1 MHPADVVVLGIYLVG
16 IVVWGAYLGRS
27 QHTVQDYFVSG
38 RHLPAWAIMGSI
50 VATETSTVT
59 FISVPGL
66 AYASDFT
73 FLQLVIG
80 YLLGRVAVSVLLI
93 PAYFRGSVLTAYQL
107 LGERFGTATRRLASF
122 VFIATRSLADGFRL
136 FATALVLAALLDA
149 SGTVT
154 TAVGAWLPGVSPATT
169 LLALSVV
176 VIGLATVFYTYHGG
190 MTAVV
195 WTDVVQ
201 LGVYLAGATVAAD
214 ILLHRIPG
222 GWQEVAAVAGPRG
235 KLRVF
240 DFTWSVTRGFTFWSG
255 VIGGLFLTTATH
267 GTDQLM
273 VQRYLCARSV
283 RDARAALLWSGVVIF
298 AQFALFLAIG
308 TMLFVYYTHYA
319 PSEIGSFTANGIVAT
334 DRIFPAFIVHHL
346 PVGLVGLVLAAILAA
361 AMSTLSS
368 SLNSS
373 AAAATNDFSR
383 RWSAGTLS
391 EPARVR
397 VARRWTAAFGV
408 VQVLA
413 ALAAVRLSQRVVDEV
428 LAVASFTNGMILGL
442 FLLGTLTR
450 RVRERGALTG
460 AAAGTVVMLAVKL
473 GTSVSWQ
480 WYVLIGSVVTFACG
494 WIASRAFGDDVGVPR
509 PA

>member
-1 MHPADVVVLGIYLVG
+1 MHAADVLVLTIYLIA
-16 IVVWGAYLGRS
+16 IVAWGAYLGRA
-27 QHTVQDYFVSG
+27 QRTVQDYFVSG
-38 RHLPAWAIMGSI
+38 RRLPAWAIMGSI

-59 FISVPGL
+59 FISIPGL
-66 AYASDFT
+66 AYASNFT

-93 PAYFRGSVLTAYQL
+93 PAYFRGTVLTAYQL
-107 LGERFGTATRRLASF
+107 LGERFGTATRRLASL
-122 VFIATRSLADGFRL
+122 VFISTRSLADGFRL
-136 FATALVLAALLDA
+136 FATALVLAALLGA
-149 SGTVT
+149 SGTVRSM
-154 TAVGAWLPGVSPATT
+154 AGAWVPGAAPATT
-169 LLALSVV
+169 LLALSIVL
-176 VIGLATVFYTYHGG
+176 IGVATVFYTYQGG

-201 LGVYLAGATVAAD
+201 LAVYLTGAVVAAA

-222 GWQEVAAVAGPRG
+222 GWHEVVTVAAPQG

-240 DFTWSVTRGFTFWSG
+240 DFTWDVTRSYTFWSG
-255 VIGGLFLTTATH
+255 VVGGLFLTTATH

-283 RDARAALLWSGVVIF
+283 RDARAALLWSGVVILV
-298 AQFALFLAIG
+298 QFALFLAIG
-308 TMLFVYYTHYA
+308 TMLFVYYTRYA
-319 PSEIGSFTANGIVAT
+319 PAEIATFTVNGAVAT
-334 DRIFPAFIVHHL
+334 DRIFPAFIVRHL
-346 PVGLVGLVLAAILAA
+346 PTGLVGLVLAAILAA

-373 AAAATNDFSR
+373 AAAATTDFR
-383 RWSAGTLS
+383 PLTPGAETGRFRA
-391 EPARVR
+391 
-397 VARRWTAAFGV
+397 ARRWTAAFGV
-408 VQVLA
+408 MQMVA
-413 ALAAVRLSQRVVDEV
+413 ALLAIRLSQRVVDEV
-428 LAVASFTNGMILGL
+428 LGVASFTNGMILGL

-450 RVRERGALTG
+450 RVTQRGALIG
-460 AAAGTVVMLAVKL
+460 AAAGTAVMLTVKL

-494 WIASRAFGDDVGVPR
+494 WVASRISGDELGAVR